1 MMNQFMTTSLIIY
14 HEMWMLDPEAASI
27 LHQEIGAHY
36 SITMEHGFFK
46 LPLTL
51 ISK

>member
-14 HEMWMLDPEAASI
+14 HEIWMLDLETASI
-27 LHQEIGAHY
+27 LRQEISAHY
-36 SITMEHGFFK
+36 LIVMEHSFFE

-51 ISK
+51 IFK